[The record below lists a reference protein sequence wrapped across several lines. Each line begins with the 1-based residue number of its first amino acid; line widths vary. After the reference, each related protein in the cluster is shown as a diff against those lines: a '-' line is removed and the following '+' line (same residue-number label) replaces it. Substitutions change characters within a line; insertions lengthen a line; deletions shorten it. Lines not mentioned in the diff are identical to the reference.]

1 MEEIPYFVYSLI
13 SVQILLFRK
22 KYFHYRII
30 KKRNKPTLTDYQAH
44 ANVFRLLDFQFRYFH
59 SNYYLHIPVIMC
71 LYACIEKEGITLW
84 NWSII
89 WWKSNLPSCTS
100 IPSCF
105 SNSRNF
111 WISSLS
117 SLISFAFASSLTTAL
132 QTICFALSAY
142 L

>member
-71 LYACIEKEGITLW
+71 LYACIEKEGITLFEIGVLYGE
-84 NWSII
+84 NPTYLLAHQYPLVSA
-89 WWKSNLPSCTS
+89 
-100 IPSCF
+100 IPAIF
-105 SNSRNF
+105 E
-111 WISSLS
+111 SL
-117 SLISFAFASSLTTAL
+117 L
-132 QTICFALSAY
+132 
-142 L
+142 